1 MSGEYKQISVNVPVI
16 KNYSVSRLKFRD
28 QSIYKENADWL
39 AHWFYTNMDAYTDN
53 ILIEITGDFHQ
64 TFPNPPHLSVR
75 FKSNNSWSPMYHMS
89 VDQNGFI
96 YAQALPSTVNYRK
109 KGKTKKGKS
118 KKKGKKKIKSRKR

>member
-1 MSGEYKQISVNVPVI
+1 MNQISINVPVI

-39 AHWFYTNMDAYTDN
+39 AHWFFTNIDMYADN
-53 ILIEITGDFHQ
+53 ILIEITGGFHQ

-75 FKSNNSWSPMYHMS
+75 FKSNGNWSSMYHMS

-96 YAQALPSTVNYRK
+96 YAQALPMVYNK
-109 KGKTKKGKS
+109 KGRSKKGRSKKS
-118 KKKGKKKIKSRKR
+118 KSKRK

>member
-1 MSGEYKQISVNVPVI
+1 MSVVNQISINVPVI

-28 QSIYKENADWL
+28 QSIYKDNADWL
-39 AHWFYTNMDAYTDN
+39 AHWFFSNIDMYTDN

-75 FKSNNSWSPMYHMS
+75 FKSNGDWTPMYHMS

-96 YAQALPSTVNYRK
+96 YAQVLPSMVQH
-109 KGKTKKGKS
+109 KKGKS
-118 KKKGKKKIKSRKR
+118 KKGKSKSKKKKSKK